1 MPNSTPDP
9 KPESALDANRRYN
22 KLMEAMHEFKG
33 AVLEYY
39 SHEVVAAQA
48 ALQEAGV
55 ISPSI
60 VTGIKDLARLYET
73 NRQAIVDQMKE
84 QLEEELREVMPSA
97 DYREGFRNGMQRMI
111 NFVEMSGDD

>member
-1 MPNSTPDP
+1 MTTPR
-9 KPESALDANRRYN
+9 PESALDANRRYN
-22 KLMEAMHEFKG
+22 KLLEAMHEFKG

-60 VTGIKDLARLYET
+60 VTGIKDLAMLYKT
-73 NRQAIVDQMKE
+73 NRDAIADQMR
-84 QLEEELREVMPSA
+84 EELTLETGRFGHDQPYHQAYMA
-97 DYREGFRNGMQRMI
+97 GMRYMI
-111 NFVEMSGDD
+111 EFVERGNDD